1 MKQFNKFSIAIVSL
15 FSSGTLLAQSAPPK
29 PAPQG
34 RDTAVAQAQTPAL
47 GAASSGASTG
57 GETATGMSTGAKV
70 AIGVG
75 VAAIIG
81 AAASSGGGSSTTTH
95 H

>member
-1 MKQFNKFSIAIVSL
+1 MKNLKQVSVAIVSL
-15 FSSGTLLAQSAPPK
+15 FASGTLLAQSAPPK
-29 PAPQG
+29 PAPKS
-34 RDTAVAQAQTPAL
+34 RNAVVAQAPAS
-47 GAASSGASTG
+47 GGASSGASAAG
-57 GETATGMSTGAKV
+57 GTEAGLSTNEKV

-75 VAAIIG
+75 AAALIA

>member
-1 MKQFNKFSIAIVSL
+1 MKNLKQLSVAIVSL
-15 FSSGTLLAQSAPPK
+15 FASGTLLAQSTPPK
-29 PAPQG
+29 PAPKPG
-34 RDTAVAQAQTPAL
+34 NAVVAQAPAA
-47 GAASSGASTG
+47 GGASSGASAAG
-57 GETATGMSTGAKV
+57 GPAAGMSTNEKV

-75 VAAIIG
+75 VAAIVA